1 MSNLVTKLNSIL
13 ASKIAISGALEAKG
27 VEVNNAPFSSYADLI
42 DSIENGNGG
51 ESSLSLSLF
60 QVQFIFVKA

>member
-13 ASKIAISGALEAKG
+13 ASKVAISGALEAKG

-42 DSIENGNGG
+42 DSIEGGGG
-51 ESSLSLSLF
+51 ESALSLSLSL
-60 QVQFIFVKA
+60 QMC